1 MLDVLR
7 ARLRR
12 RRGRLAV
19 MGAIAV
25 LGATVAISHSSV
37 ADSHMGEAA
46 AICLA
51 IVVGGAAVAALP
63 RLSDRAPFGRSEVQP
78 GRPRTPFAL
87 GLSAPPLPRG
97 DPAVLQVFRR

>member
-1 MLDVLR
+1 MFDVLR

-19 MGAIAV
+19 IGAIAV
-25 LGATVAISHSSV
+25 LGATVAMAHSSV

-46 AICLA
+46 AMCLA
-51 IVVGGAAVAALP
+51 ILAGGVAVAALP
-63 RLSDRAPFGRSEVQP
+63 RLRDQPPFRRADLEPV
-78 GRPRTPFAL
+78 RPATPVAL
-87 GLSAPPLPRG
+87 CLSAPPLPRG